1 MLAGCRGKLKGR
13 FLVNEL
19 LLVVGKMG
27 EVDPGGVEQ
36 LMAMGFDEDKATKA
50 LQRANNDFE
59 EAVTIILDD
68 GRHLVPVALCR
79 RPPPAIHRQ
88 TPAPPL

>member
-1 MLAGCRGKLKGR
+1 M
-13 FLVNEL
+13 NEL

-36 LMAMGFDEDKATKA
+36 LMAMGFDEHKATKA

-79 RPPPAIHRQ
+79 RLPPAARHPPPN
-88 TPAPPL
+88 APPP

>member
-1 MLAGCRGKLKGR
+1 MNNSRTGAA
-13 FLVNEL
+13 VA
-19 LLVVGKMG
+19 MG

-68 GRHLVPVALCR
+68 GRNWVPCSYSLPRAARVLFACAR
-79 RPPPAIHRQ
+79 
-88 TPAPPL
+88 